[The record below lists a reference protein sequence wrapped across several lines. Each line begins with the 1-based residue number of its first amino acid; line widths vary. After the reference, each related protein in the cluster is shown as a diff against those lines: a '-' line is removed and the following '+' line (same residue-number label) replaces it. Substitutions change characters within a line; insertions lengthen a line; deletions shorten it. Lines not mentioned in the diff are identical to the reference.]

1 MSFTIFYIINCLR
14 RRRKLSYEFIDSNT
28 IKVVD
33 DDNKQLQQYCI
44 VKKLKSFNPECILF
58 DIDGVLVDIR
68 NSYNIVI
75 KKTIDFILEYTAG
88 HTFLKEIVNDEI
100 ILKFRQ
106 TGGFNNDADTTYAI
120 ALAILLNPYK
130 SIRST
135 REFLSFIAKNTDEGG
150 IISVEKF
157 LSSYFHYADIQK
169 LKEKLVYPAP
179 VGTSLLATVFD
190 EFFYG
195 PKLFLKYHKIKPKYY
210 FGKPLIEN
218 DKLLATNTTI
228 NKITK
233 RFRGNLAIISGRSKI
248 AAEYSMKPIF
258 NIFNQRACIF
268 LEDEKREYSK
278 PNPYAIKKAM
288 RIMNSK
294 TAIYIGDSTED
305 LLMVRRAEKEADIKI
320 AFFGV
325 YGCSTRP
332 ALTARQFRKIGAE
345 VIMESVNI
353 LPNILNKV
361 LIKE

>member
-1 MSFTIFYIINCLR
+1 LH
-14 RRRKLSYEFIDSNT
+14 
-28 IKVVD
+28 
-33 DDNKQLQQYCI
+33 QYYI
-44 VKKLKSFNPECILF
+44 VKKFKSFNPQCILF

-68 NSYNIVI
+68 KSYNIVI
-75 KKTIDFILEYTAG
+75 KKTIDFILKYAAG
-88 HTFLKEIVNDEI
+88 NTFLKGIVNDEI

-106 TGGFNNDADTTYAI
+106 TGGFNNDTDTTYAI
-120 ALAILLNPYK
+120 ALAILLNPQK

-135 REFLSFIAKNTDEGG
+135 REFLSFIAKNTDEDG
-150 IISVEKF
+150 ITSVEKF
-157 LSSYFHYADIQK
+157 LSSYFHYADVQK

-179 VGTSLLATVFD
+179 VGNSLLATVFD

-210 FGKPLIEN
+210 FGKPMIEN
-218 DKLLATNTTI
+218 DKLLATSSTI
-228 NKITK
+228 NELTK
-233 RFRGNLAIISGRSKI
+233 KFGSNVAIISGRSKL
-248 AAEYSMKPIF
+248 AAEYSLKPIF
-258 NIFNQRACIF
+258 NIFNHRACIF
-268 LEDEKREYSK
+268 LEDEERKYSK

-288 RIMNSK
+288 KVMKSK
-294 TAIYIGDSTED
+294 TAIYVGDSTED
-305 LLMVRRAEKEADIKI
+305 LLMVRRAEKETDTKI

-345 VIMESVNI
+345 AIIENVNI

>member
-1 MSFTIFYIINCLR
+1 
-14 RRRKLSYEFIDSNT
+14 
-28 IKVVD
+28 VA
-33 DDNKQLQQYCI
+33 DDNKQLHQYYI
-44 VKKLKSFNPECILF
+44 VKEFKSFNPQCILF

-68 NSYNIVI
+68 KSYNIVI
-75 KKTIDFILEYTAG
+75 KKTIDFILKYAAG
-88 HTFLKEIVNDEI
+88 NTFLKGIVNDEI

-106 TGGFNNDADTTYAI
+106 TGGFNNDTDTTYAI
-120 ALAILLNPYK
+120 ALAILLNPQK

-135 REFLSFIAKNTDEGG
+135 REFLSFIAKNTDEDG
-150 IISVEKF
+150 ITSVEKF
-157 LSSYFHYADIQK
+157 LSSYFHYADVQK

-179 VGTSLLATVFD
+179 VANSLLATVFD

-218 DKLLATNTTI
+218 DKLLATSTTI
-228 NKITK
+228 NELAKK
-233 RFRGNLAIISGRSKI
+233 FGGNVAIISGRSKL
-248 AAEYSMKPIF
+248 AAEYSLKPIF
-258 NIFNQRACIF
+258 NIFNHRACIF
-268 LEDEKREYSK
+268 LEDEEREYSK

-288 RIMNSK
+288 KVMNSK
-294 TAIYIGDSTED
+294 TAIYVGDSTED
-305 LLMVRRAEKEADIKI
+305 LLMVRRAEKETDTKI

-345 VIMESVNI
+345 AIIENVNI

>member
-1 MSFTIFYIINCLR
+1 
-14 RRRKLSYEFIDSNT
+14 
-28 IKVVD
+28 VA
-33 DDNKQLQQYCI
+33 DDNKQLHQYYI
-44 VKKLKSFNPECILF
+44 VKEFKSFNPQCILF

-68 NSYNIVI
+68 KSYNIVI
-75 KKTIDFILEYTAG
+75 KKTIDFILKYAAG
-88 HTFLKEIVNDEI
+88 NTFLKGIVNDEI

-106 TGGFNNDADTTYAI
+106 TGGFNNDTDTTYAI
-120 ALAILLNPYK
+120 ALAILLNPQK

-135 REFLSFIAKNTDEGG
+135 REFLSFIAKNTDEDG
-150 IISVEKF
+150 ITSVEKF
-157 LSSYFHYADIQK
+157 LSSYFHYADVQK

-179 VGTSLLATVFD
+179 VGNSLLATVFD

-210 FGKPLIEN
+210 FGRPLIEN
-218 DKLLATNTTI
+218 DKLLATSSTI
-228 NKITK
+228 NELAKK
-233 RFRGNLAIISGRSKI
+233 FGGNVAIISGRSKL
-248 AAEYSMKPIF
+248 AAEYSLKPIF
-258 NIFNQRACIF
+258 NIFNHRACIF
-268 LEDEKREYSK
+268 LEDEEREYSK

-288 RIMNSK
+288 KVMNSK
-294 TAIYIGDSTED
+294 TAIYVGDSTED
-305 LLMVRRAEKEADIKI
+305 LLMVRRAEKETDTKI

-345 VIMESVNI
+345 AIIENVNI

>member
-1 MSFTIFYIINCLR
+1 
-14 RRRKLSYEFIDSNT
+14 
-28 IKVVD
+28 VA
-33 DDNKQLQQYCI
+33 DDNKQLHRYYI
-44 VKKLKSFNPECILF
+44 VKKRKSFNPQCILF

-68 NSYNIVI
+68 KSYNIVI
-75 KKTIDFILEYTAG
+75 KRTVDFILKYTAG
-88 HTFLKEIVNDEI
+88 NTLLKGIVNDEI

-106 TGGFNNDADTTYAI
+106 TGGFNNDTDTTYAI
-120 ALAILLNPYK
+120 ALAILLNPQK

-135 REFLSFIAKNTDEGG
+135 REFLSFIAKNTDEDG
-150 IISVEKF
+150 ITSVEKF
-157 LSSYFHYADIQK
+157 LSSYFHYEDIQK

-179 VGTSLLATVFD
+179 VGSSLLATVFD

-210 FGKPLIEN
+210 FGKPLIDN
-218 DKLLATNTTI
+218 DKLLTTSTTI
-228 NKITK
+228 KKIK
-233 RFRGNLAIISGRSKI
+233 QKFNGNVAIISGRSKI
-248 AAEYSMKPIF
+248 AAEYSLKPIF

-268 LEDEKREYSK
+268 LEDEEREYSK

-288 RIMNSK
+288 KVMNSK
-294 TAIYIGDSTED
+294 TAIYVGDSTED

-345 VIMESVNI
+345 AIIENVNI

-361 LIKE
+361 LIE

>member
-1 MSFTIFYIINCLR
+1 MH
-14 RRRKLSYEFIDSNT
+14 
-28 IKVVD
+28 
-33 DDNKQLQQYCI
+33 QYYI
-44 VKKLKSFNPECILF
+44 VKELKSFNPECILF

-68 NSYNIVI
+68 KSYNIVI
-75 KKTIDFILEYTAG
+75 KRTVDFILKYTTG
-88 HTFLKEIVNDEI
+88 NTFLKGIVNDEI
-100 ILKFRQ
+100 ISKFRQ
-106 TGGFNNDADTTYAI
+106 TGGFNNDTDTTYAI
-120 ALAILLNPYK
+120 VLVILLNPQK

-135 REFLSFIAKNTDEGG
+135 REFLSFIARNTNEDG
-150 IISVEKF
+150 ITSVEKF
-157 LSSYFHYADIQK
+157 LSSYFHYKDIQK

-179 VGTSLLATVFD
+179 VGSSLLATVFD

-195 PKLFLKYHKIKPKYY
+195 IKYHKIKPKYY

-218 DKLLATNTTI
+218 DKLLTTI
-228 NKITK
+228 TTIKELTQKFN
-233 RFRGNLAIISGRSKI
+233 GNIAIISGRSKI
-248 AAEYSMKPIF
+248 AAEYSLKSIF

-268 LEDEKREYSK
+268 LEDEEREYSK

-288 RIMNSK
+288 KVMNSK
-294 TAIYIGDSTED
+294 TAIYVGDSTED

-345 VIMESVNI
+345 AIIENVNS

-361 LIKE
+361 LVE

>member
-1 MSFTIFYIINCLR
+1 MA
-14 RRRKLSYEFIDSNT
+14 
-28 IKVVD
+28 
-33 DDNKQLQQYCI
+33 DDNKQLHQYYI
-44 VKKLKSFNPECILF
+44 VKELKSFNPQCILF

-68 NSYNIVI
+68 KSYNIVI
-75 KKTIDFILEYTAG
+75 KKTIDFILKYAAG
-88 HTFLKEIVNDEI
+88 NTFLKGIVNDEI

-106 TGGFNNDADTTYAI
+106 TGGFNNDTDTTYAI
-120 ALAILLNPYK
+120 ALAILLNPQK

-135 REFLSFIAKNTDEGG
+135 REFLSFIAKNTDDEG
-150 IISVEKF
+150 ITSVEKF
-157 LSSYFHYADIQK
+157 LSSYFHYADVQK
-169 LKEKLVYPAP
+169 LKEKLVYPAS
-179 VGTSLLATVFD
+179 VGNSLLATIFD

-218 DKLLATNTTI
+218 DKLLATSSTI
-228 NKITK
+228 NELTK
-233 RFRGNLAIISGRSKI
+233 KFGGNVAIISGRSKL
-248 AAEYSMKPIF
+248 AAEYSLKPIF
-258 NIFNQRACIF
+258 NIFNHRACIF
-268 LEDEKREYSK
+268 LEDEEREYSK

-288 RIMNSK
+288 KVMNSK
-294 TAIYIGDSTED
+294 TAIYVGDSTED
-305 LLMVRRAEKEADIKI
+305 LLMVRRAEKETDTKI

-345 VIMESVNI
+345 AIIENVNI

>member
-1 MSFTIFYIINCLR
+1 
-14 RRRKLSYEFIDSNT
+14 
-28 IKVVD
+28 VA
-33 DDNKQLQQYCI
+33 DDNKQLHQYYI
-44 VKKLKSFNPECILF
+44 VKEFKSFNPQCILF

-68 NSYNIVI
+68 KSYNIVI
-75 KKTIDFILEYTAG
+75 KKTIDFILKYAAG
-88 HTFLKEIVNDEI
+88 NTFLKGIVNDEI

-106 TGGFNNDADTTYAI
+106 TGGFNNDTDTTYAI
-120 ALAILLNPYK
+120 ALAILLNPQK

-135 REFLSFIAKNTDEGG
+135 REFLSFIAKNTDEDG
-150 IISVEKF
+150 ITSVEKF
-157 LSSYFHYADIQK
+157 LSSYFHYADVQK

-179 VGTSLLATVFD
+179 VGNSLLATVFD

-210 FGKPLIEN
+210 FGRPLIEN
-218 DKLLATNTTI
+218 DKLLATSSTI
-228 NKITK
+228 NELAKK
-233 RFRGNLAIISGRSKI
+233 FGGNVAIISGRSKL
-248 AAEYSMKPIF
+248 AAEYSLKPIF
-258 NIFNQRACIF
+258 NIFNHRACIF
-268 LEDEKREYSK
+268 LEDEERECSK

-288 RIMNSK
+288 KVMNSK
-294 TAIYIGDSTED
+294 TAIYVGDSTED
-305 LLMVRRAEKEADIKI
+305 LLMVRRAEKETDTKI

-345 VIMESVNI
+345 AIIENVNI

>member
-1 MSFTIFYIINCLR
+1 
-14 RRRKLSYEFIDSNT
+14 
-28 IKVVD
+28 VA
-33 DDNKQLQQYCI
+33 DDNKQLHQYYI
-44 VKKLKSFNPECILF
+44 VKEFKSFNPQCILF

-68 NSYNIVI
+68 KSYNIVI
-75 KKTIDFILEYTAG
+75 KKTIDFILKYAAG
-88 HTFLKEIVNDEI
+88 NTFLKGIVNDEI

-106 TGGFNNDADTTYAI
+106 TGGFNNDTDTTYAI
-120 ALAILLNPYK
+120 ALAILLNPQK

-135 REFLSFIAKNTDEGG
+135 REFLSFIAKNTDEDG
-150 IISVEKF
+150 ITSVEKF
-157 LSSYFHYADIQK
+157 LSSYFHYADVQK

-179 VGTSLLATVFD
+179 VGNSLLATIFD

-218 DKLLATNTTI
+218 DKLLATSSTI
-228 NKITK
+228 NELAKK
-233 RFRGNLAIISGRSKI
+233 FGGNVAIISGRSKL
-248 AAEYSMKPIF
+248 AAEYSLKPIF
-258 NIFNQRACIF
+258 NIFNHRACIF
-268 LEDEKREYSK
+268 LEDEEREYSK

-288 RIMNSK
+288 KVMNSK
-294 TAIYIGDSTED
+294 TAIYVGDSTED
-305 LLMVRRAEKEADIKI
+305 LLMVRRAEKETDTKI

-345 VIMESVNI
+345 AIIENVNI